1 MNRQF
6 FSYAMIGILNTG
18 IHWTIFLLLM
28 TVSASQSLANLAGYI
43 ASASFSF
50 FANARWTFKSDA
62 TTPRYLGFMVFMGAL
77 SWAFG
82 KGADLIN
89 LYPLMT
95 LIGFSALS
103 LVLGFLFSRFCIFR
117 SAA

>member
-1 MNRQF
+1 MNSQF
-6 FSYAMIGILNTG
+6 LNYAMIGLLNTG
-18 IHWTIFLLLM
+18 IHWSLFLLLM
-28 TVSASQSLANLAGYI
+28 TVSVNQSLANLAGYV

-50 FANARWTFKSDA
+50 FANARWTFKSEA
-62 TTPRYLGFMVFMGAL
+62 TTPRYIGFMVFMGAL
-77 SWAFG
+77 SWLFG
-82 KGADLIN
+82 KGADLID
-89 LYPLMT
+89 LYPLLT